1 MNNEQ
6 KIKAGYVTILGLPNS
21 GKSTLMNALIGQ
33 KLSITTNKPQ
43 TTRKKILGILSEKDY
58 QIIFLDTPGI
68 LEPGYLLQK
77 KMMEAVNQAV
87 IDADVFII
95 ILDIY
100 ADPEGNKI
108 LNDKFVKEM
117 LEKSRIPG
125 ILIINKIDLSTQELV
140 SDLIEK
146 IKRKNLFQKVI
157 PISASIGFN
166 IQEVVLSILDYLPEN
181 PKFYPDDIVA
191 DENERFFVSEIIRE
205 KILELYE
212 EEIPYS
218 IEVLISEFKERDD
231 KKDYINAEIIVEK
244 DSQKGI
250 IIGKQG
256 AAIKRLGLA
265 AREAVE
271 NFLQKEIYLDLRV
284 KVRKKWRSNEKMLK
298 SFGYSKGKEE

>member
-6 KIKAGYVTILGLPNS
+6 IIKAGYVTILGLPNS

-95 ILDIY
+95 ILDLA

-108 LNDKFVKEM
+108 LNDKFVKEIF
-117 LEKSRIPG
+117 EKSRIPR
-125 ILIINKIDLSTQELV
+125 ILIINKIDLSTQESV
-140 SDLIEK
+140 SNLIQK
-146 IKRKNLFQKVI
+146 IERKNLFQKVI
-157 PISASIGFN
+157 PISATIGFN
-166 IQEVVLSILDYLPEN
+166 IQEVVLSILDYLPES

-218 IEVLISEFKERDD
+218 IEVLIPEFKERDD
-231 KKDYINAEIIVEK
+231 KKDYINAEIVVEK
-244 DSQKGI
+244 ESQKGI

-265 AREAVE
+265 ARQAVE
-271 NFLQKEIYLDLRV
+271 DFLQKEIYLDLRV
-284 KVRKKWRSNEKMLK
+284 KVRKKWRSNENMLK
-298 SFGYSKGKEE
+298 SFGYSKGKE